1 VQYDYKTRIAPA
13 RARLK
18 IISVTKSGGH
28 RFGKT
33 TEMEASMISLEDVI
47 GFSDLTPEE
56 VHAIA
61 EHEHIA
67 DTIAAM
73 LGLSLL
79 RTEHG
84 PKQIRDILIDDIR
97 VAVRRHDVPH
107 ARQLVSTLRHF
118 LHAHPDARIRQAA

>member
-1 VQYDYKTRIAPA
+1 
-13 RARLK
+13 
-18 IISVTKSGGH
+18 
-28 RFGKT
+28 
-33 TEMEASMISLEDVI
+33 MISLEDLI

-56 VHAIA
+56 VRAIA

-79 RTEHG
+79 QTEHG
-84 PKQIRDILIDDIR
+84 PKQIRAMLMDDIR
-97 VAVRRHDVPH
+97 TAVRCHDVPH

-118 LHAHPDARIRQAA
+118 LHEHPDAGIRQAA